1 MQRIRWQDLII
12 PVGII
17 AAILVLLIPVPTW
30 LLDIFLA
37 CNITFAVIIL
47 LTTLNIRTSLE
58 LSVFPAILL
67 SATLGRLVLNV
78 ASTRLILTGGATE
91 GTQAAGSV
99 ISAFGEFVAGND
111 LIVGMVIFTILIVIQ
126 FVVLTTKGAT
136 RVSEVAARFTLDG
149 MPGRQQAI
157 DSDLNAGLITA
168 KQAQQQRRNLTAQSD
183 FYGAMDGASKFVRG
197 DAIAAIIITGIN
209 IVVGLAYGVFKAG
222 MPINE
227 AAEVFTYLTI
237 GDGLVSQVPALLIS
251 LATAIL
257 VTRTSQTDKLS
268 HQLLSQLFNQPQV
281 LVIAAAFLAILTLTS
296 LPKLPLLSMAA
307 ACLGIAYVLS
317 RKSAEDNTDSNDG
330 QPKQNSAS
338 SEPADISQLLK
349 VEPVL
354 LSLGVRLLPLAQRSG
369 NDGILQRIHQLR
381 QQFAVQLGMV
391 LPEIRIRDN
400 LSLAANQYEIS
411 IHGHSIARGKLAVN
425 RLLIV
430 TKDENAERDL
440 SEDFP
445 ASVQVE
451 STEHGNNARWIA
463 TSNKQQALNM
473 GYHPITPTD
482 VLGIHLDDILQQH
495 AADLLDHEATTQLVN
510 QLHAHTPQIVDEVIP
525 NLISMA
531 LLQQILQ
538 QLLTQNV
545 SIRSLSTIFET
556 IARHAPHESHP
567 IILTERIRAR
577 LGRTIC
583 QSFSGFES
591 ASFISVCPQT
601 ELFIE
606 RAMRFTHTDLDVD
619 VSATFSRQLCRQIKR
634 AERRDPQIVAVV
646 VNPSIRAA
654 AQQLAGQHG
663 LRIPIITT
671 AEIPSDLKMHPG
683 PELSITSHMPQPVPL
698 QEQLVS

>member
-1 MQRIRWQDLII
+1 
-12 PVGII
+12 
-17 AAILVLLIPVPTW
+17 
-30 LLDIFLA
+30 
-37 CNITFAVIIL
+37 
-47 LTTLNIRTSLE
+47 
-58 LSVFPAILL
+58 
-67 SATLGRLVLNV
+67 
-78 ASTRLILTGGATE
+78 
-91 GTQAAGSV
+91 
-99 ISAFGEFVAGND
+99 
-111 LIVGMVIFTILIVIQ
+111 
-126 FVVLTTKGAT
+126 
-136 RVSEVAARFTLDG
+136 
-149 MPGRQQAI
+149 
-157 DSDLNAGLITA
+157 
-168 KQAQQQRRNLTAQSD
+168 
-183 FYGAMDGASKFVRG
+183 
-197 DAIAAIIITGIN
+197 
-209 IVVGLAYGVFKAG
+209 
-222 MPINE
+222 
-227 AAEVFTYLTI
+227 
-237 GDGLVSQVPALLIS
+237 
-251 LATAIL
+251 
-257 VTRTSQTDKLS
+257 
-268 HQLLSQLFNQPQV
+268 
-281 LVIAAAFLAILTLTS
+281 
-296 LPKLPLLSMAA
+296 
-307 ACLGIAYVLS
+307 
-317 RKSAEDNTDSNDG
+317 
-330 QPKQNSAS
+330 
-338 SEPADISQLLK
+338 
-349 VEPVL
+349 
-354 LSLGVRLLPLAQRSG
+354 
-369 NDGILQRIHQLR
+369 
-381 QQFAVQLGMV
+381 
-391 LPEIRIRDN
+391 
-400 LSLAANQYEIS
+400 
-411 IHGHSIARGKLAVN
+411 VN

-451 STEHGNNARWIA
+451 STEHGSNARWIA

-619 VSATFSRQLCRQIKR
+619 VSATFSHQLCRQIRR

-671 AEIPSDLKMHPG
+671 AEIPSDLKMHAG

>member
-1 MQRIRWQDLII
+1 
-12 PVGII
+12 
-17 AAILVLLIPVPTW
+17 
-30 LLDIFLA
+30 
-37 CNITFAVIIL
+37 
-47 LTTLNIRTSLE
+47 
-58 LSVFPAILL
+58 
-67 SATLGRLVLNV
+67 
-78 ASTRLILTGGATE
+78 
-91 GTQAAGSV
+91 V

-111 LIVGMVIFTILIVIQ
+111 LIVGMVIFAILIVIQ
-126 FVVLTTKGAT
+126 FVVLTKGAT

-157 DSDLNAGLITA
+157 DSDLNAGLINA
-168 KQAQQQRRNLTAQSD
+168 QQAQQQRHDLTAQAD

-281 LVIAAAFLAILTLTS
+281 LVMAAAFLAILTLTS

-317 RKSAEDNTDSNDG
+317 RKSSEDNTDSNKG
-330 QPKQNSAS
+330 KSEQNSAS

-411 IHGHSIARGKLAVN
+411 MQGHSIARGKLAVN

-430 TKDENAERDL
+430 TKGENSGRDL
-440 SEDFP
+440 SVDFP
-445 ASVQVE
+445 SSVQVE
-451 STEHGNNARWIA
+451 SAEHGNNTRWIA
-463 TSNKQQALNM
+463 SSDKQQALDW

-482 VLGIHLDDILQQH
+482 VLGIHLDDILRQY

-510 QLHAHTPQIVDEVIP
+510 QLHARTPQIVDEVIP

-531 LLQQILQ
+531 QLQQILQ
-538 QLLTQNV
+538 LLLTQNV
-545 SIRSLSTIFET
+545 SIRSLSTIFEA
-556 IARHAPHESHP
+556 IARHGPHESHP
-567 IILTERIRAR
+567 IKLNERIRAR

-583 QSFSGFES
+583 HSFFGLET
-591 ASFISVCPQT
+591 ASFVSICPQT
-601 ELFIE
+601 EQFIE
-606 RAMRFTHTDLDVD
+606 QAMCFTHTDLDVD
-619 VSATFSRQLCRQIKR
+619 VSAAFSLQLCRQIKR
-634 AERRDPQIVAVV
+634 AERRNPQIVAVV
-646 VNPSIRAA
+646 VNPSIRGAV
-654 AQQLAGQHG
+654 QQLASQHG
-663 LRIPIITT
+663 LRIPILT
-671 AEIPSDLKMHPG
+671 AVEIPSDLKIHAG
-683 PELSITSHMPQPVPL
+683 PELSISSHMPQPAPL
-698 QEQLVS
+698 HEQLVS

>member
-1 MQRIRWQDLII
+1 
-12 PVGII
+12 
-17 AAILVLLIPVPTW
+17 
-30 LLDIFLA
+30 
-37 CNITFAVIIL
+37 
-47 LTTLNIRTSLE
+47 
-58 LSVFPAILL
+58 
-67 SATLGRLVLNV
+67 
-78 ASTRLILTGGATE
+78 
-91 GTQAAGSV
+91 
-99 ISAFGEFVAGND
+99 
-111 LIVGMVIFTILIVIQ
+111 
-126 FVVLTTKGAT
+126 
-136 RVSEVAARFTLDG
+136 
-149 MPGRQQAI
+149 
-157 DSDLNAGLITA
+157 
-168 KQAQQQRRNLTAQSD
+168 
-183 FYGAMDGASKFVRG
+183 
-197 DAIAAIIITGIN
+197 
-209 IVVGLAYGVFKAG
+209 

-296 LPKLPLLSMAA
+296 LPKLPLLFMAA

-330 QPKQNSAS
+330 QPKQKSAS

-671 AEIPSDLKMHPG
+671 AEIPSDLKMHAG

>member
-17 AAILVLLIPVPTW
+17 ASILVLLIPVPTW

-47 LTTLNIRTSLE
+47 LTTLNIKTSLE

-111 LIVGMVIFTILIVIQ
+111 LIVGMVIFAILIVIQ
-126 FVVLTTKGAT
+126 FVVLTKGAT

-149 MPGRQQAI
+149 MLGRQQAI
-157 DSDLNAGLITA
+157 DSDLSAGLITA
-168 KQAQQQRRNLTAQSD
+168 KKAQQQRLDLTAQSD

-197 DAIAAIIITGIN
+197 DAVAAIIITGIN
-209 IVVGLAYGVFKAG
+209 IIVGLAYGVFKAG
-222 MPINE
+222 MPIHE

-317 RKSAEDNTDSNDG
+317 HKSSDNNTDSNESKS
-330 QPKQNSAS
+330 QQKSAS
-338 SEPADISQLLK
+338 RKPVNISQLLK

-369 NDGILQRIHQLR
+369 NDGILQRIHRLR
-381 QQFAVQLGMV
+381 QQFAVQLGIV

-411 IHGHSIARGKLAVN
+411 MHGHSIAKGKLAVN

-430 TKDENAERDL
+430 TKDENTPRDL
-440 SEDFP
+440 REDFP
-445 ASVQVE
+445 SSVQVE
-451 STEHGNNARWIA
+451 STVHGSNARWIA

-495 AADLLDHEATTQLVN
+495 VADLLDHEATTQLVN
-510 QLHAHTPQIVDEVIP
+510 QLHAHTPQIVDAVIP
-525 NLISMA
+525 NLISLA
-531 LLQQILQ
+531 QLQQILQ

-545 SIRSLSTIFET
+545 SIRSLPTIFEA

-567 IILTERIRAR
+567 IILTERIRTR

-583 QSFSGFES
+583 QSFSGFET
-591 ASFISVCPQT
+591 ASFISICPQT
-601 ELFIE
+601 ERFIE
-606 RAMRFTHTDLDVD
+606 HAMRFTHTDLHVD
-619 VSATFSRQLCRQIKR
+619 VSATFSRQFCREIKR
-634 AERRDPQIVAVV
+634 AEQRNPQIVAVV

-654 AQQLAGQHG
+654 AQQLADQNE
-663 LRIPIITT
+663 LRIPILTT
-671 AEIPSDLKMHPG
+671 TEIPRDLKMHAG
-683 PELSITSHMPQPVPL
+683 PELSITSHMQQPVPL
-698 QEQLVS
+698 HEQLVS

>member
-17 AAILVLLIPVPTW
+17 ASILVLLIPVPTW
-30 LLDIFLA
+30 MLDVFLA

-47 LTTLNIRTSLE
+47 LTTLNIKTSLE

-126 FVVLTTKGAT
+126 FVVLTKGAT

-149 MPGRQQAI
+149 MVGRQQAI
-157 DSDLNAGLITA
+157 DSDLNAGFITA
-168 KQAQQQRRNLTAQSD
+168 KEAQQQRHNLTAQSD

-268 HQLLSQLFNQPQV
+268 NQLLSQLFNQPQV

-296 LPKLPLLSMAA
+296 LPKLPLLSLAA

-317 RKSAEDNTDSNDG
+317 RKSAENNTDSKEG
-330 QPKQNSAS
+330 KPEQNSTS
-338 SEPADISQLLK
+338 SESADISQLLK

-354 LSLGVRLLPLAQRSG
+354 LSLGVRLLPLAQRNG

-381 QQFAVQLGMV
+381 QQFAVQLGLV

-411 IHGHSIARGKLAVN
+411 MHGHSIARGKLAVN

-440 SEDFP
+440 STDFP
-445 ASVQVE
+445 SSVQVE
-451 STEHGNNARWIA
+451 STEHGRNARWIA
-463 TSNKQQALNM
+463 TSNKQQALDM

-482 VLGIHLDDILQQH
+482 VLGIHLDDILHQN

-510 QLHAHTPQIVDEVIP
+510 QLHARTPQIVDEVVP

-531 LLQQILQ
+531 QLQQILQ

-545 SIRSLSTIFET
+545 SIRSLPTIFEA

-583 QSFSGFES
+583 QSFFGCEN
-591 ASFISVCPQT
+591 ASFISICPQT
-601 ELFIE
+601 EQFIE

-619 VSATFSRQLCRQIKR
+619 VPATFSQQLCRQIKR
-634 AERRDPQIVAVV
+634 AEQRNPQIVAVV
-646 VNPSIRAA
+646 VNPAIRAA
-654 AQQLAGQHG
+654 MQQLAGQHR
-663 LRIPIITT
+663 LRIPILTT
-671 AEIPSDLKMHPG
+671 AEIPNDLKIHAG
-683 PELSITSHMPQPVPL
+683 PELSITSHMPQPVSL
-698 QEQLVS
+698 HEQLVS

>member
-1 MQRIRWQDLII
+1 MQRIRWQDIII

-17 AAILVLLIPVPTW
+17 ASILVLLIPVPTW
-30 LLDIFLA
+30 LLDVFLA

-47 LTTLNIRTSLE
+47 LTTLNIKTSLE

-91 GTQAAGSV
+91 GTQAAGHV

-111 LIVGMVIFTILIVIQ
+111 LIVGMVIFAILIVIQ
-126 FVVLTTKGAT
+126 FVVLTKGAT

-149 MPGRQQAI
+149 MLGRQQAI
-157 DSDLNAGLITA
+157 NSDLNAGLITA
-168 KQAQQQRRNLTAQSD
+168 KEAQQQRHDLTAQSD

-209 IVVGLAYGVFKAG
+209 IIVGLAYGVFKAG
-222 MPINE
+222 MPTHE

-251 LATAIL
+251 LATAVL

-268 HQLLSQLFNQPQV
+268 HQLLSQLFNQPHV

-296 LPKLPLLSMAA
+296 LPKLPLLSMAV

-317 RKSAEDNTDSNDG
+317 RKSSEDNAKSNEG
-330 QPKQNSAS
+330 APEKSSAS

-354 LSLGVRLLPLAQRSG
+354 LSLGVRLLPLAQRNG

-381 QQFAVQLGMV
+381 QQFAIQLGMV

-411 IHGHSIARGKLAVN
+411 IHGHPIARGKLAVN

-430 TKDENAERDL
+430 AKDKNAESDL
-440 SEDFP
+440 STDFP
-445 ASVQVE
+445 ASVQAE
-451 STEHGNNARWIA
+451 STEHGSNARWIA
-463 TSNKQQALNM
+463 TSNKPQAVDL

-482 VLGIHLDDILQQH
+482 VLGIHLDDLLQQH
-495 AADLLDHEATTQLVN
+495 AADLLDHEATAQLVN
-510 QLHAHTPQIVDEVIP
+510 QLDAHTPQIVDEVIP
-525 NLISMA
+525 KLISMA
-531 LLQQILQ
+531 QLQQILQ

-545 SIRSLSTIFET
+545 SIRSLSAIFET

-567 IILTERIRAR
+567 IILTERIRTR
-577 LGRTIC
+577 LGRAIC
-583 QSFSGFES
+583 HSFSDFQT
-591 ASFISVCPQT
+591 ASFISLCPQT

-606 RAMRFTHTDLDVD
+606 RAMRFTHTELDVD
-619 VSATFSRQLCRQIKR
+619 VSATFSHQLSRQIKR
-634 AERRDPQIVAVV
+634 AERLNPQIVAVV
-646 VNPSIRAA
+646 TNPSIRAA
-654 AQQLAGQHG
+654 VQQLAGQHG
-663 LRIPIITT
+663 IRLPILTT
-671 AEIPSDLKMHPG
+671 TEIPSDLQIHAG
-683 PELSITSHMPQPVPL
+683 PELSITSHMPQPAPL
-698 QEQLVS
+698 HEQLVS

>member
-12 PVGII
+12 PLGVI
-17 AAILVLLIPVPTW
+17 ASILVLLIPVPTW
-30 LLDIFLA
+30 LLDVFLA

-47 LTTLNIRTSLE
+47 LTTLNIKTSLE

-111 LIVGMVIFTILIVIQ
+111 LIVGMVIFAILIVIQ
-126 FVVLTTKGAT
+126 FVVLTKGAT

-149 MPGRQQAI
+149 MLGRQQAI
-157 DSDLNAGLITA
+157 DSDLHAGLITA
-168 KQAQQQRRNLTAQSD
+168 KQAQKQRHELTAQSD

-222 MPINE
+222 MPIQE
-227 AAEVFTYLTI
+227 AAQVFTYLTI

-268 HQLLSQLFNQPQV
+268 NQLLSQLFNQPQV

-317 RKSAEDNTDSNDG
+317 NKSSADNADSNKR
-330 QPKQNSAS
+330 QPEQNSAS
-338 SEPADISQLLK
+338 SKPADISQLLK
-349 VEPVL
+349 VEPIL
-354 LSLGVRLLPLAQRSG
+354 LSLGVRLLPLAQRGG

-381 QQFAVQLGMV
+381 QQFAGQLGMV

-400 LSLAANQYEIS
+400 LSLAANQYEVS
-411 IHGHSIARGKLAVN
+411 IHGNSIARGKLAVN

-440 SEDFP
+440 STDFP
-445 ASVQVE
+445 TSVQIE
-451 STEHGNNARWIA
+451 STEHGSNARWIA
-463 TSNKQQALNM
+463 TSNKQQAVDM

-482 VLGIHLDDILQQH
+482 VLGIHLDDILRQN

-510 QLHAHTPQIVDEVIP
+510 QFDAHTPQIVNEVIP

-531 LLQQILQ
+531 QLQQILQ
-538 QLLTQNV
+538 QLLMQNV

-583 QSFSGFES
+583 QSFSSFETT
-591 ASFISVCPQT
+591 SFISVCPQT

-619 VSATFSRQLCRQIKR
+619 VSSAFSHQLCRQIKR
-634 AERRDPQIVAVV
+634 AERRDPQIVAMV

-654 AQQLAGQHG
+654 VQQLASQHG
-663 LRIPIITT
+663 LRIPILTA
-671 AEIPSDLKMHPG
+671 AEIPRDQKMQAG

-698 QEQLVS
+698 HEQLVS

>member
-17 AAILVLLIPVPTW
+17 ASILVLLIPVPTW
-30 LLDIFLA
+30 MLDVFLA

-47 LTTLNIRTSLE
+47 LTTLNIKTSLE

-91 GTQAAGSV
+91 GTQAAGNV
-99 ISAFGEFVAGND
+99 INAFGEFVAGND
-111 LIVGMVIFTILIVIQ
+111 LVVGMVIFTILIVIQ
-126 FVVLTTKGAT
+126 FVVLTKGAT

-149 MPGRQQAI
+149 MLGRQQAI
-157 DSDLNAGLITA
+157 DSDLNAGFITA
-168 KQAQQQRRNLTAQSD
+168 KEAQQQRHNLTAQSD

-281 LVIAAAFLAILTLTS
+281 LVIAAAFLAILTFTS

-307 ACLGIAYVLS
+307 ACLAIAYVLS
-317 RKSAEDNTDSNDG
+317 RKSSEDNADANAG
-330 QPKQNSAS
+330 KPEQNSTS
-338 SEPADISQLLK
+338 SEQADISQLLK

-354 LSLGVRLLPLAQRSG
+354 LSLGVRLLPLAQR

-430 TKDENAERDL
+430 TKGENAERDL
-440 SEDFP
+440 STDFP
-445 ASVQVE
+445 SSVQVE
-451 STEHGNNARWIA
+451 STEHGSNARWIA

-482 VLGIHLDDILQQH
+482 VLGIHLDDILHQH
-495 AADLLDHEATTQLVN
+495 AADLLDHETTTQLVN
-510 QLHAHTPQIVDEVIP
+510 QLHARTPQIVDEVIP
-525 NLISMA
+525 KLISMA
-531 LLQQILQ
+531 QLQQILQ

-545 SIRSLSTIFET
+545 SIRSLPTIFEA
-556 IARHAPHESHP
+556 IARHAPHESHS
-567 IILTERIRAR
+567 IILTEHIRTR

-583 QSFSGFES
+583 QSFSSFET
-591 ASFISVCPQT
+591 ASLISICPQT
-601 ELFIE
+601 EQFIE
-606 RAMRFTHTDLDVD
+606 RAMRFTHTDLEVD
-619 VSATFSRQLCRQIKR
+619 VTAAFSQQLCHQIKR
-634 AERRDPQIVAVV
+634 AEQRNPQLVAVV
-646 VNPSIRAA
+646 VNPAIRAA
-654 AQQLAGQHG
+654 VQQLAGQHR
-663 LRIPIITT
+663 LRLPILTT
-671 AEIPSDLKMHPG
+671 AEIPIDLKMHVG
-683 PELSITSHMPQPVPL
+683 PELSIISHMPQPVSL
-698 QEQLVS
+698 HEQLVS

>member
-1 MQRIRWQDLII
+1 
-12 PVGII
+12 
-17 AAILVLLIPVPTW
+17 
-30 LLDIFLA
+30 
-37 CNITFAVIIL
+37 
-47 LTTLNIRTSLE
+47 
-58 LSVFPAILL
+58 
-67 SATLGRLVLNV
+67 
-78 ASTRLILTGGATE
+78 
-91 GTQAAGSV
+91 
-99 ISAFGEFVAGND
+99 
-111 LIVGMVIFTILIVIQ
+111 
-126 FVVLTTKGAT
+126 
-136 RVSEVAARFTLDG
+136 
-149 MPGRQQAI
+149 
-157 DSDLNAGLITA
+157 
-168 KQAQQQRRNLTAQSD
+168 
-183 FYGAMDGASKFVRG
+183 
-197 DAIAAIIITGIN
+197 
-209 IVVGLAYGVFKAG
+209 
-222 MPINE
+222 
-227 AAEVFTYLTI
+227 
-237 GDGLVSQVPALLIS
+237 
-251 LATAIL
+251 
-257 VTRTSQTDKLS
+257 
-268 HQLLSQLFNQPQV
+268 
-281 LVIAAAFLAILTLTS
+281 
-296 LPKLPLLSMAA
+296 
-307 ACLGIAYVLS
+307 VLS
-317 RKSAEDNTDSNDG
+317 RKSSEDNTDSTAG
-330 QPKQNSAS
+330 KSEQNSAS
-338 SEPADISQLLK
+338 PELADISQLLK

-354 LSLGVRLLPLAQRSG
+354 ISLGVRLLPLAQRSG

-619 VSATFSRQLCRQIKR
+619 VSATFSHQLCRQIKR

-671 AEIPSDLKMHPG
+671 AEIPSDLKMHAG

>member
-17 AAILVLLIPVPTW
+17 ASILVLLIPVPTW
-30 LLDIFLA
+30 LLDVFLA

-47 LTTLNIRTSLE
+47 LTTLNIKTSLE

-99 ISAFGEFVAGND
+99 ISVFGEFVAGND
-111 LIVGMVIFTILIVIQ
+111 LIVGMVIFAILIVIQ
-126 FVVLTTKGAT
+126 FVVLTKGAT

-149 MPGRQQAI
+149 MLGRQQAI
-157 DSDLNAGLITA
+157 DADLNAGLITA
-168 KQAQQQRRNLTAQSD
+168 KKAQQQRHDLTAQAD

-222 MPINE
+222 MPIHE

-268 HQLLSQLFNQPQV
+268 NQLLSQLFNQPQV
-281 LVIAAAFLAILTLTS
+281 LVLAAAFLAILTLTS
-296 LPKLPLLSMAA
+296 LPKLPLLSLAA

-317 RKSAEDNTDSNDG
+317 HKSSENTTDSNEEN
-330 QPKQNSAS
+330 PKQKSTSN
-338 SEPADISQLLK
+338 EPTDISQLLK
-349 VEPVL
+349 VEPIL

-369 NDGILQRIHQLR
+369 SDGILQRIHQLR
-381 QQFAVQLGMV
+381 QQFAVQQGMV

-400 LSLAANQYEIS
+400 LDLAANQYEIS
-411 IHGHSIARGKLAVN
+411 MHGHSIARGKLAVN

-430 TKDENAERDL
+430 TKGENAERDL
-440 SEDFP
+440 SADFP
-445 ASVQVE
+445 LSVQVE
-451 STEHGNNARWIA
+451 SAEHGSNARWIA

-482 VLGIHLDDILQQH
+482 VLGIHLDDILHQH

-510 QLHAHTPQIVDEVIP
+510 QLHAHTPQIIDEVIP

-531 LLQQILQ
+531 QLQQIFQ
-538 QLLTQNV
+538 QLLAQNI
-545 SIRSLSTIFET
+545 SIRSLPTIFEV
-556 IARHAPHESHP
+556 IARHGPHESHP
-567 IILTERIRAR
+567 IILTEHIRAR

-583 QSFSGFES
+583 QSFSAFET
-591 ASFISVCPQT
+591 ASFISICPQT
-601 ELFIE
+601 EQFIE
-606 RAMRFTHTDLDVD
+606 HAMRFTHTDLDVD
-619 VSATFSRQLCRQIKR
+619 VSTAFSHQFCRQIER

-654 AQQLAGQHG
+654 AQQLAGRHR
-663 LRIPIITT
+663 LRLPILTS
-671 AEIPSDLKMHPG
+671 AEIPNDLKIRAG
-683 PELSITSHMPQPVPL
+683 PELSITSHMPPPVPL
-698 QEQLVS
+698 HEQLVS

>member
-17 AAILVLLIPVPTW
+17 ASILVLLIPVPTW
-30 LLDIFLA
+30 MLDVFLA

-47 LTTLNIRTSLE
+47 LTTLNIKTSLE

-67 SATLGRLVLNV
+67 SVTLGRLVLNV

-111 LIVGMVIFTILIVIQ
+111 LIVGMVIFAILITIQ
-126 FVVLTTKGAT
+126 FIVLTKGAT

-149 MPGRQQAI
+149 MLGRQQAI
-157 DSDLNAGLITA
+157 ASELNAGLITA
-168 KQAQQQRRNLTAQSD
+168 KQAQQQRHDLTAQSD

-281 LVIAAAFLAILTLTS
+281 LVIAAAFLAILTLSS

-307 ACLGIAYVLS
+307 ACLAIAYVLS
-317 RKSAEDNTDSNDG
+317 HRSSEDKMEPGEAKSE
-330 QPKQNSAS
+330 QNSAS
-338 SEPADISQLLK
+338 GETANISQLLK
-349 VEPVL
+349 IEPVL
-354 LSLGVRLLPLAQRSG
+354 LSLGVRLLPLAQRRD
-369 NDGILQRIHQLR
+369 NDGILQRIHKLR

-411 IHGHSIARGKLAVN
+411 IHGHSIGRGKLAAN

-430 TKDENAERDL
+430 TKDENTERDL
-440 SEDFP
+440 STDFP
-445 ASVQVE
+445 SSVHVE

-463 TSNKQQALNM
+463 TSNKQQAVNM

-482 VLGIHLDDILQQH
+482 VLGIHLDGLLQQH
-495 AADLLDHEATTQLVN
+495 AADLLDHEATIQLVN
-510 QLHAHTPQIVDEVIP
+510 QLEARTPQIVEEVIP

-531 LLQQILQ
+531 QLQQILQ
-538 QLLTQNV
+538 RLLAQNV

-567 IILTERIRAR
+567 IILTEHIRAR
-577 LGRTIC
+577 LGRVIC
-583 QSFSGFES
+583 QSFAGLET
-591 ASFISVCPQT
+591 ASFVSLCPQT

-606 RAMRFTHTDLDVD
+606 RAMQFTHTDLDVD
-619 VSATFSRQLCRQIKR
+619 LSATFSHQLCHQIKR
-634 AERRDPQIVAVV
+634 AKQQNSQIVSVV

-654 AQQLAGQHG
+654 VQQLAGQHA
-663 LRIPIITT
+663 LRIPILTT
-671 AEIPSDLKMHPG
+671 VEIPSGIKMHPG
-683 PELSITSHMPQPVPL
+683 PELSITSHMPQPRPL
-698 QEQLVS
+698 HEQLVS

>member
-17 AAILVLLIPVPTW
+17 ASILVLLIPVPTW
-30 LLDIFLA
+30 MLDVFLA

-47 LTTLNIRTSLE
+47 LTTLNIKTSLE

-91 GTQAAGSV
+91 GTQAAGNV

-111 LIVGMVIFTILIVIQ
+111 LVVGMVIFTILIVIQ
-126 FVVLTTKGAT
+126 FVVLTKGAT

-149 MPGRQQAI
+149 MVGRQQAI
-157 DSDLNAGLITA
+157 DSDLNAGFITA
-168 KQAQQQRRNLTAQSD
+168 KEAQQQRHNLTAQSD

-281 LVIAAAFLAILTLTS
+281 LVIAAAFLAILTFTS

-307 ACLGIAYVLS
+307 ACLAIAYVLS
-317 RKSAEDNTDSNDG
+317 RKSSEDNADANAG
-330 QPKQNSAS
+330 KPEQNSTS
-338 SEPADISQLLK
+338 SEQADISQLLK

-354 LSLGVRLLPLAQRSG
+354 LSLGVRLLPLAQR

-430 TKDENAERDL
+430 TKGENAERDL
-440 SEDFP
+440 NTDFP
-445 ASVQVE
+445 SSVQVE
-451 STEHGNNARWIA
+451 STEHGSNARWIA

-482 VLGIHLDDILQQH
+482 VLGIHLDDILHQH

-510 QLHAHTPQIVDEVIP
+510 QLHARTPQIVDEVVP

-531 LLQQILQ
+531 QLQQILQ

-545 SIRSLSTIFET
+545 SIRSLPTIFEA

-567 IILTERIRAR
+567 IILTERIRTR
-577 LGRTIC
+577 LGRAIC
-583 QSFSGFES
+583 QSFSSFET
-591 ASFISVCPQT
+591 ALFISICPQT
-601 ELFIE
+601 EQFIE
-606 RAMRFTHTDLDVD
+606 RAMRFTHTDLEVD
-619 VSATFSRQLCRQIKR
+619 VTAAFSQQLCRQIKH
-634 AERRDPQIVAVV
+634 AEQRNPQIVAVV
-646 VNPSIRAA
+646 VNPAIRAA
-654 AQQLAGQHG
+654 VQQLAGQHQ
-663 LRIPIITT
+663 LRLLILTT
-671 AEIPSDLKMHPG
+671 AEIPIDLKMHAG
-683 PELSITSHMPQPVPL
+683 PELSIISHMPQPVSL
-698 QEQLVS
+698 HEQLVS